1 MNDQQRQ
8 NESVLYKKDFWSTE
22 NLKYSRPHFR
32 MEKIARTVNAL
43 AREGNYTLLDVG
55 CGPAALEPLL
65 RPNIQYHGI
74 DIALASQAPNLIEA
88 DILEAP
94 ISFDDK
100 RFDIVLAQGFF
111 EYAGKLQ
118 TKKFAEI
125 RRLLNPG
132 GKFVVSY
139 VNFSHRDRY
148 VYHTYSNVQPF
159 RDFRESLGQYF
170 KVERVFPTSYN
181 WRHQEPSRRL
191 VKAGNMHLSLNIPF
205 LNQVLAVQYVL
216 ICSAQK

>member
-1 MNDQQRQ
+1 MSDQQRQ
-8 NESVLYKKDFWSTE
+8 RESVLYKKDFWSTE

-43 AREGNYTLLDVG
+43 ARGRNYTLLDVG

-65 RPNIQYHGI
+65 RPNIQYYGI
-74 DIALASQAPNLIEA
+74 DIALAQQAPNLIEA

-94 ISFDDK
+94 IRFADK

-118 TKKFAEI
+118 TQKFAEI
-125 RRLLNPG
+125 SQLLNPG
-132 GKFVVSY
+132 GKFIVSY

-148 VYHTYSNVQPF
+148 VYHPYSNVQPF
-159 RDFRESLGQYF
+159 RDFRESLEQYF

-181 WRHQEPSRRL
+181 WRHQEPSRWL
-191 VKAGNMHLSLNIPF
+191 VKAGNMHLRLNIPYIS
-205 LNQVLAVQYVL
+205 QALAVQYVL
-216 ICSAQK
+216 ICSAHE

>member
-8 NESVLYKKDFWSTE
+8 NESVLYKRDFWSTE

-43 AREGNYTLLDVG
+43 ARGSNYTLLDVG

-65 RPNIQYHGI
+65 QPNIQYYGI
-74 DIALASQAPNLIEA
+74 DIALARQAPNLIEA

-94 ISFDDK
+94 IRFADQ

-118 TKKFAEI
+118 TQKFAEI
-125 RRLLNPG
+125 SQLLNPG

-148 VYHTYSNVQPF
+148 VYHPYSNVRPF
-159 RDFRESLGQYF
+159 RDFRESLGKYF

-191 VKAGNMHLSLNIPF
+191 VKAGNMRLSLNIPF
-205 LNQVLAVQYVL
+205 INQALAVQYVL
-216 ICSAQK
+216 ICSAHE